1 MVEEM
6 VEATRLA
13 SLAPGE
19 WRLWI
24 DRSAERLRI
33 PRATLQDLIV
43 AIIKNS
49 EKMARDAETAARRQE
64 LAVRR
69 EQERKQR
76 EQERIDKRTEHKR
89 KEKEKAFESLISLPN
104 EQQESRLG
112 ELAKRLDEDVAV
124 IRDHFTAFVG
134 MQSWAASTN
143 SWNVELWPD
152 PVETQALLQKISA
165 KIRKY
170 IVLRPEAVIATALWT
185 MTAWAHEGATHSPIL
200 AAISVEPDSGKST
213 LLGVLRFLV
222 PKPFVSVEP
231 TGPSVYRTVDR
242 EHPTLIIDEADDL
255 FYRKSDLRAIVNAGW
270 SRGTRIPR
278 QGRWYDPFC
287 PKILGILGKTKLPRT
302 IASRSIILK
311 MWPKK
316 PDEKAEDFAY
326 ADDPEFS
333 TIRRKLARWAA
344 DNVRIIKDLKPP
356 QPPGFNNRLS
366 ANWKLLLQIAQH
378 AGGGWPE
385 QACRSAIYLS
395 RAPYE
400 PSVGVQLLAALRSM
414 FTKNRTEITS
424 EQVVQELV
432 ADPNSPWHE
441 YCGRGPITKN
451 QVAALLRDYDIRPV
465 VVHPTKRADFSRHG
479 YRAAQFEDAF
489 ARFLP
494 HEPNIRTLK
503 SGRERMWDVRMF
515 GCLPLD
521 GPHREGGLLAGLRTY
536 LPLSRTT
543 LTQQEFF

>member
-1 MVEEM
+1 MSSDEKVLDFPRVEVTSEENARRVM

-24 DRSAERLRI
+24 DRSAERLGI
-33 PRATLQDLIV
+33 PRAILQDLIV
-43 AIIKNS
+43 AIIKDS
-49 EKMARDAETAARRQE
+49 EKKAREAETEARRQE

-76 EQERIDKRTEHKR
+76 EQKREQERIDKRAEHKR
-89 KEKEKAFESLISLPN
+89 KEKEKAFESLISLPS
-104 EQQESRLG
+104 EQQETRLG
-112 ELAKRLDEDVAV
+112 ELAKRLDEDVAI
-124 IRDHFTAFVG
+124 IRDDFTAFVG

-152 PVETQALLQKISA
+152 PVETQKLLQKISA

-302 IASRSIILK
+302 IASRSIILR

-356 QPPGFNNRLS
+356 QPPGFNNRLN

-400 PSVGVQLLAALRSM
+400 PSVGVQLLAVLRST

-432 ADPNSPWHE
+432 ADPDSPWHE
-441 YCGRGPITKN
+441 YRGRGPITKN

-503 SGRERMWDVRMF
+503 SGRERM
-515 GCLPLD
+515 
-521 GPHREGGLLAGLRTY
+521 
-536 LPLSRTT
+536 
-543 LTQQEFF
+543 